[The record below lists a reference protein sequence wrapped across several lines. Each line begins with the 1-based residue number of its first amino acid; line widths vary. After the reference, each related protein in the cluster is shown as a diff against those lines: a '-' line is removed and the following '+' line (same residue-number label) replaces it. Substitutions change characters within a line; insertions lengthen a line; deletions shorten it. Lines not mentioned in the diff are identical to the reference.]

1 MKTPKNIKTQ
11 KIKNPKNREMD
22 GLYAA
27 HFFVLWKVKTLD
39 EKLLECYNMK
49 YN

>member
-1 MKTPKNIKTQ
+1 
-11 KIKNPKNREMD
+11 MD

-39 EKLLECYNMK
+39 EKLLECYNVK
-49 YN
+49 YNYRAKYLQNKQKGETK